1 MLARWWRRHARDADC
16 GTVTA
21 EFAVVLPC
29 VAAVAILVLCLG
41 RASIVSMNCQD
52 AAAAGAR
59 AMAIDAGGEAK
70 ARAAAQTIARVAVPR
85 CRSPPMRTASPLW
98 CVARLRQESDRAC
111 CPPAS
116 WARQLGISDC
126 DVHDSVLSVTVF
138 ERLPMRGKKGTTSV
152 KHDVKQY
159 VRRVLHVLKGADE
172 GSGTIS
178 GVALIAIVAAML
190 GAVAMAGNLLLCVHR
205 AQNTA
210 DLASVA
216 AAQSLRDG
224 AADPCAAASRTTS
237 GNGTRLESCAIEGED
252 AVVAVRADTQGPF
265 APWVVRQS
273 RAGPITCD

>member
-1 MLARWWRRHARDADC
+1 
-16 GTVTA
+16 
-21 EFAVVLPC
+21 
-29 VAAVAILVLCLG
+29 
-41 RASIVSMNCQD
+41 
-52 AAAAGAR
+52 
-59 AMAIDAGGEAK
+59 
-70 ARAAAQTIARVAVPR
+70 
-85 CRSPPMRTASPLW
+85 
-98 CVARLRQESDRAC
+98 
-111 CPPAS
+111 
-116 WARQLGISDC
+116 
-126 DVHDSVLSVTVF
+126 
-138 ERLPMRGKKGTTSV
+138 MRGKKGTTSV

-216 AAQSLRDG
+216 AAPSLRDG

-237 GNGTRLESCAIEGED
+237 GTGTRLESCAIEGED
-252 AVVAVRADTQGPF
+252 AVVAVQAATQVPF

-273 RAGPITCD
+273 RAGPIACD

>member
-1 MLARWWRRHARDADC
+1 M
-16 GTVTA
+16 
-21 EFAVVLPC
+21 
-29 VAAVAILVLCLG
+29 
-41 RASIVSMNCQD
+41 
-52 AAAAGAR
+52 
-59 AMAIDAGGEAK
+59 
-70 ARAAAQTIARVAVPR
+70 
-85 CRSPPMRTASPLW
+85 
-98 CVARLRQESDRAC
+98 
-111 CPPAS
+111 
-116 WARQLGISDC
+116 
-126 DVHDSVLSVTVF
+126 
-138 ERLPMRGKKGTTSV
+138 

-237 GNGTRLESCAIEGED
+237 GNGTRLESCAIEGEY
-252 AVVAVRADTQGPF
+252 AVVAVRADTQVPF